1 MKGDYLTD
9 SDYALWNEPALNISE
24 QDIIEELE
32 TFSHRMQRRNK
43 GRKTVFTVVAAL
55 GALVSLTLGV
65 GVGVHLASDMT
76 EGIAWSEV
84 CVKKGA
90 QQELLLPDGSKVILA
105 PGSRLL
111 YPERFA
117 GKERHVYMDGEILF
131 DVVTDQDCPFKVSA
145 NSTEIS
151 VSGTIF
157 NVKAYHLDEAQTIS
171 LMEGSIEVSSA
182 LSASSV
188 KMTQGSALSVDIRT
202 GDMQMFD
209 LPESKYP
216 AWYKGEYNAY
226 NEPLSRI
233 ALDLERIFD
242 VDIVF
247 RNKSLENQ
255 VFYLSIVDAS
265 SIDNIL
271 TALSRSGKVKVRK
284 EDNIIYLN

>member
-32 TFSHRMQRRNK
+32 TFSHRIQRRNK
-43 GRKTVFTVVAAL
+43 GRKTMFTVVAAL

-65 GVGVHLASDMT
+65 GAGGYLASDMT
-76 EGIAWSEV
+76 ERIAWSEV

-171 LMEGSIEVSSA
+171 LMEGSKVVRYQSISA
-182 LSASSV
+182 QETCRCLICRKVNIRHGIRASTTPTMSLCH
-188 KMTQGSALSVDIRT
+188 KLRSIL
-202 GDMQMFD
+202 
-209 LPESKYP
+209 K
-216 AWYKGEYNAY
+216 EY
-226 NEPLSRI
+226 SM
-233 ALDLERIFD
+233 
-242 VDIVF
+242 
-247 RNKSLENQ
+247 
-255 VFYLSIVDAS
+255 
-265 SIDNIL
+265 
-271 TALSRSGKVKVRK
+271 
-284 EDNIIYLN
+284 

>member
-1 MKGDYLTD
+1 
-9 SDYALWNEPALNISE
+9 
-24 QDIIEELE
+24 
-32 TFSHRMQRRNK
+32 
-43 GRKTVFTVVAAL
+43 
-55 GALVSLTLGV
+55 
-65 GVGVHLASDMT
+65 
-76 EGIAWSEV
+76 
-84 CVKKGA
+84 
-90 QQELLLPDGSKVILA
+90 
-105 PGSRLL
+105 
-111 YPERFA
+111 
-117 GKERHVYMDGEILF
+117 
-131 DVVTDQDCPFKVSA
+131 
-145 NSTEIS
+145 
-151 VSGTIF
+151 
-157 NVKAYHLDEAQTIS
+157 
-171 LMEGSIEVSSA
+171 
-182 LSASSV
+182 
-188 KMTQGSALSVDIRT
+188 
-202 GDMQMFD
+202 MFD